1 MEQAPPAPPLEAPS
15 VEAVAAAARQQ
26 ALDATLEK
34 PLDFEPPAA
43 CVMRIVKSA
52 IPDNIQVTKEAKQA
66 FAKAA
71 GIFIVYLTTC
81 ANDIC
86 KDKKK
91 QTVTAQDIL
100 AACGE
105 LELDDVKPQ
114 LEEFLAALRAHESGK
129 RKAASAPVEEPAAQ
143 RPAVEAPPPAED
155 EDSDDALIWV
165 PKKKALIGRCAPG
178 EALVCP
184 ACEASYTSGHFCPKC
199 EKKLVPRMTAPAEKA
214 NE

>member
-1 MEQAPPAPPLEAPS
+1 MGAFPRAFIQSIICFEIHCFLVACLPPPVGE
-15 VEAVAAAARQQ
+15 
-26 ALDATLEK
+26 
-34 PLDFEPPAA
+34 
-43 CVMRIVKSA
+43 
-52 IPDNIQVTKEAKQA
+52 
-66 FAKAA
+66 AKAA

-143 RPAVEAPPPAED
+143 RPAGEAAPAQAED
-155 EDSDDALIWV
+155 EDSDDAPL
-165 PKKKALIGRCAPG
+165 
-178 EALVCP
+178 ESLV
-184 ACEASYTSGHFCPKC
+184 T
-199 EKKLVPRMTAPAEKA
+199 VTAAQ
-214 NE
+214 

>member
-1 MEQAPPAPPLEAPS
+1 
-15 VEAVAAAARQQ
+15 
-26 ALDATLEK
+26 
-34 PLDFEPPAA
+34 
-43 CVMRIVKSA
+43 MRIVKSA

-143 RPAVEAPPPAED
+143 RPAVEAPPPADD
-155 EDSDDALIWV
+155 EDSDDAPL
-165 PKKKALIGRCAPG
+165 
-178 EALVCP
+178 ESLV
-184 ACEASYTSGHFCPKC
+184 T
-199 EKKLVPRMTAPAEKA
+199 VTAAQ
-214 NE
+214 

>member
-143 RPAVEAPPPAED
+143 RPAVEPAPPAED
-155 EDSDDALIWV
+155 EDSDDAPL
-165 PKKKALIGRCAPG
+165 
-178 EALVCP
+178 ESLV
-184 ACEASYTSGHFCPKC
+184 T
-199 EKKLVPRMTAPAEKA
+199 VTAAQ
-214 NE
+214 

>member
-1 MEQAPPAPPLEAPS
+1 MRVEIDPAHEAQFAGSRVKPRQLKKSRREAPPTANMEQAPPAQPLEAPS

-143 RPAVEAPPPAED
+143 RPAVEPAPPADD
-155 EDSDDALIWV
+155 EDSDDAPL
-165 PKKKALIGRCAPG
+165 
-178 EALVCP
+178 ESLV
-184 ACEASYTSGHFCPKC
+184 T
-199 EKKLVPRMTAPAEKA
+199 VTAAQ
-214 NE
+214 

>member
-1 MEQAPPAPPLEAPS
+1 MKSLASHVESSLPSVRSCEAKKKPRREAPPTAKMEQAPPSQPLEAPS

-143 RPAVEAPPPAED
+143 RPAVEAPPPADD
-155 EDSDDALIWV
+155 EDSDDAPL
-165 PKKKALIGRCAPG
+165 
-178 EALVCP
+178 ESLV
-184 ACEASYTSGHFCPKC
+184 T
-199 EKKLVPRMTAPAEKA
+199 VTAAQ
-214 NE
+214 

>member
-1 MEQAPPAPPLEAPS
+1 M
-15 VEAVAAAARQQ
+15 
-26 ALDATLEK
+26 
-34 PLDFEPPAA
+34 
-43 CVMRIVKSA
+43 
-52 IPDNIQVTKEAKQA
+52 
-66 FAKAA
+66 
-71 GIFIVYLTTC
+71 YLTTC

-143 RPAVEAPPPAED
+143 RPAVAHDGPED
-155 EDSDDALIWV
+155 ADAG
-165 PKKKALIGRCAPG
+165 ADGRRPCGSVVVVRRWLRNFWLRRRCRLRPFS
-178 EALVCP
+178 C
-184 ACEASYTSGHFCPKC
+184 
-199 EKKLVPRMTAPAEKA
+199 
-214 NE
+214 

>member
-1 MEQAPPAPPLEAPS
+1 MRVELDPAHAAPFAGSRVKGAKLKKPRREAPPTATMEQAPPQPLEAPS

-129 RKAASAPVEEPAAQ
+129 RKAAAAPAEEPVAQ
-143 RPAVEAPPPAED
+143 RPAVEAPAAD
-155 EDSDDALIWV
+155 EDSDDAPL
-165 PKKKALIGRCAPG
+165 
-178 EALVCP
+178 ESLV
-184 ACEASYTSGHFCPKC
+184 T
-199 EKKLVPRMTAPAEKA
+199 VTAAQ
-214 NE
+214 